1 MRRMN
6 NSDKLRL
13 DIQKI
18 LVKQKLITKDMV
30 KNEGWSPDLQRG
42 WSRFCG
48 LTSGFKAY
56 ANKVPSF
63 ATIPL
68 SLTKQLRE
76 MASVK
81 VLRAPRKP
89 RIEKPEATVEAN
101 TSVIEEKAKPVE
113 AIKEDVKDEVVK
125 SIEEAPAKPEK
136 KSVKKKGNLLSKV
149 FKKKKAK

>member
-1 MRRMN
+1 MN

-48 LTSGFKAY
+48 LTSGFKTY

-68 SLTKQLRE
+68 GLTKQLRE

-81 VLRAPRKP
+81 VLRAPKKP
-89 RIEKPEATVEAN
+89 KVEP
-101 TSVIEEKAKPVE
+101 K
-113 AIKEDVKDEVVK
+113 EVVTPVTAEITIQEEVGAPEPTKESNK
-125 SIEEAPAKPEK
+125 SEK
-136 KSVKKKGNLLSKV
+136 KSVKKKGSLLSKV
-149 FKKKKAK
+149 FKRKKAK

>member
-1 MRRMN
+1 MN

-30 KNEGWSPDLQRG
+30 KNEGWSPELQRG

-56 ANKVPSF
+56 ANKIPSF

-68 SLTKQLRE
+68 GLTKQLRE

-81 VLRAPRKP
+81 ALRAPKKHKV
-89 RIEKPEATVEAN
+89 KPEEVITPEVEKEQVEAVSPVTEEIVVTEEVS
-101 TSVIEEKAKPVE
+101 TSEPT
-113 AIKEDVKDEVVK
+113 KESSK
-125 SIEEAPAKPEK
+125 SEK
-136 KSVKKKGNLLSKV
+136 KSVKKKGNLLSKI
-149 FKKKKAK
+149 FKQKKAK

>member
-89 RIEKPEATVEAN
+89 RIEKPEANAP
-101 TSVIEEKAKPVE
+101 VIEEEVKPVE
-113 AIKEDVKDEVVK
+113 VIREDVKDEVVK
-125 SIEEAPAKPEK
+125 SIEEAPVKPEK
-136 KSVKKKGNLLSKV
+136 KSVKKKGNLLSKI
-149 FKKKKAK
+149 FKKKKTK

>member
-1 MRRMN
+1 MN

-48 LTSGFKAY
+48 LTSGFKTY

-68 SLTKQLRE
+68 GLTKQLRE

-81 VLRAPRKP
+81 VLRAPKKP
-89 RIEKPEATVEAN
+89 KVEPKEVAAPKIEKEQVEAV
-101 TSVIEEKAKPVE
+101 TPVTAEITVQEEVSAPE
-113 AIKEDVKDEVVK
+113 PTKESNK
-125 SIEEAPAKPEK
+125 SEK
-136 KSVKKKGNLLSKV
+136 KSVKKKGSLLSKV
-149 FKKKKAK
+149 FKRKKAK

>member
-1 MRRMN
+1 MN

-30 KNEGWSPDLQRG
+30 KDEGWSPDLQRG

-56 ANKVPSF
+56 ANRVPSF

-68 SLTKQLRE
+68 GLTKQLRE

-81 VLRAPRKP
+81 VLRAPKKP
-89 RIEKPEATVEAN
+89 RVEKLEATVEAN
-101 TSVIEEKAKPVE
+101 VPVIEEKAKLVE
-113 AIKEDVKDEVVK
+113 AIKENVKAEVIE
-125 SIEEAPAKPEK
+125 SLEEAPIKPEK
-136 KSVKKKGNLLSKV
+136 KSVKKKGSLLSKV
-149 FKKKKAK
+149 FKRKKKAK

>member
-1 MRRMN
+1 MN

-48 LTSGFKAY
+48 LTSGFKTY

-68 SLTKQLRE
+68 GLTKQLRE

-81 VLRAPRKP
+81 ILRAPKKP
-89 RIEKPEATVEAN
+89 RVEKPEVMVEAN
-101 TSVIEEKAKPVE
+101 APIIEEKAKPVE
-113 AIKEDVKDEVVK
+113 AIKEEVKAEVVE
-125 SIEEAPAKPEK
+125 SIEEAPVKPEK

-149 FKKKKAK
+149 FRKKKAK